1 MEEKILS
8 AIKMLTELHMSDEK
22 ALELIKDDNTDINEV
37 FYLDSFSRV
46 QLIIELEEIF
56 NIEIEMEHISNDI
69 FMSSKALKNLIKLYI
84 FGNLISIRSCFLT
97 KSIFSNRKSL
107 YHVILSSLRG
117 PAFHYLSF

>member
-46 QLIIELEEIF
+46 QLIIELP
-56 NIEIEMEHISNDI
+56 
-69 FMSSKALKNLIKLYI
+69 
-84 FGNLISIRSCFLT
+84 T
-97 KSIFSNRKSL
+97 K
-107 YHVILSSLRG
+107 
-117 PAFHYLSF
+117 

>member
-69 FMSSKALKNLIKLYI
+69 FMSSKALKNLINSYCDSVK
-84 FGNLISIRSCFLT
+84 
-97 KSIFSNRKSL
+97 
-107 YHVILSSLRG
+107 
-117 PAFHYLSF
+117 